1 MHFPFLIKIHH
12 GELEKPLIFMRKHP
26 VIFIGHSF
34 FYLALAAFPF
44 IAFLILPD
52 VIASWLADP
61 VIGPITVLLLSIFE
75 LFVLLLF
82 YSAFMDWYLDI
93 WVVTDERIIDVNQ
106 SGVFAR
112 EIAEL
117 QHGKIQ
123 DVSVEQKGFFATVF
137 GYGRIHVQ
145 TAGES
150 IKFEFDGIPKPN
162 DVARHILELA
172 HQDSQYHQETLA
184 ARVRGE
190 EVPDRKS

>member
-12 GELEKPLIFMRKHP
+12 GELEKPLIFMRKHA
-26 VIFIGHSF
+26 VILIGHSLL
-34 FYLALAAFPF
+34 YLVLAAFPF
-44 IAFLILPD
+44 IALLVLPD
-52 VIASWLADP
+52 VIAGWLAHE
-61 VIGPITVLLLSIFE
+61 ILGPITVLLLSLFE

-93 WVVTDERIIDVNQ
+93 WVVTDERIVDVNQ

-117 QHGKIQ
+117 RHDKIQ

-150 IKFEFDGIPKPN
+150 TKFEFAGIPKPN
-162 DVARHILELA
+162 EVARHILELA
-172 HQDSQYHQETLA
+172 HADSQYHQETLA

-190 EVPDRKS
+190 EVPERK